1 MELRYRLNTNETSN
15 ITLNINLSDGE
26 RHHRRRRHK
35 AHAHGH
41 THGVSEGR
49 GHKGRHGSGQ
59 RHHHRHRH
67 GAYRLDGVKIGPM
80 DSHER
85 KGGRRRRMM
94 TGDQLKLV
102 LMHLLREKTRHGYD
116 LIREIEALS
125 NGVYVPSAGVV
136 YPSLSLLADMGR
148 LTVREDAEGR
158 KLFDLTDKGMV
169 ALRASDEELQAV
181 LERLSRLGDEREK
194 IDGGPVRRA
203 MHNLKAA
210 LRGRLETEDTD
221 RETLLKAAAI
231 IDEAAGRIERL

>member
-1 MELRYRLNTNETSN
+1 MKTYGNP
-15 ITLNINLSDGE
+15 NLSLHIQMTEAGRHPHYRGE
-26 RHHRRRRHK
+26 K
-35 AHAHGH
+35 
-41 THGVSEGR
+41 GR
-49 GHKGRHGSGQ
+49 GY

-67 GAYRLDGVKIGPM
+67 GAGMDDSLKSGPM
-80 DSHER
+80 HDYDH

-94 TGDQLKLV
+94 SGDQLKLV

-116 LIREIEALS
+116 LIREIETLS

-158 KLFDLTDKGMV
+158 KLFDLTDKGLV
-169 ALRASDEELQAV
+169 ALKASDEELQAV
-181 LERLSRLGDEREK
+181 LERLSRLGEEREK

-210 LRGRLETEDTD
+210 LRGRLEDEGAD